1 MVGGEQPLIPKIF
14 GETDTVR
21 AKTPIFA
28 GNASAVTHS
37 DATRFPE
44 PQKEAQNA
52 KRPFFV

>member
-1 MVGGEQPLIPKIF
+1 MVGGEQPLIPKIL